1 MFYTDKNLI
10 NNSSLSCF
18 LFVLFV
24 EEYETISVDN
34 RHPDLIQLLII
45 LPFVWHKLS
54 RDAIKTKKSSTP
66 LDVVILENQL
76 IKSNFKER
84 IIDYTG
90 ATLQGLNFAVSSG
103 LLIKIEENNRI
114 WFKRGATKWPP
125 NVKKTLPADMSK
137 AITRLA
143 NWFYHMDTSSIYCL
157 LLGKSL

>member
-54 RDAIKTKKSSTP
+54 RDAIKTKKIIYSIRCCNIRES
-66 LDVVILENQL
+66 INQVE
-76 IKSNFKER
+76 F
-84 IIDYTG
+84 
-90 ATLQGLNFAVSSG
+90 
-103 LLIKIEENNRI
+103 
-114 WFKRGATKWPP
+114 
-125 NVKKTLPADMSK
+125 
-137 AITRLA
+137 
-143 NWFYHMDTSSIYCL
+143 
-157 LLGKSL
+157 